1 MSPLGILLV
10 LKSLLSRAR
19 GYMKLHEAQ
28 RLLREA
34 GFEIDRQLGTSHQV
48 WKRGDETFVLA
59 VHKGKELKKVAEKK
73 IRKLK

>member
-1 MSPLGILLV
+1 
-10 LKSLLSRAR
+10 
-19 GYMKLHEAQ
+19 MKLHEAQ

-48 WKRGDETFVLA
+48 WKCGDETFVLA